1 MLSHLQGALA
11 ADRGHHLRGQDGFEY
26 WCRVGCAPNEGES
39 LRVVLG
45 DDIDEWQQSDKWE

>member
-26 WCRVGCAPNEGES
+26 WCRVGCAPNGSES

-45 DDIDEWQQSDKWE
+45 GGIDEWQQRDK